1 MKKTSALAVVG
12 AAALTLGLA
21 ACGDD
26 DDTATTADP
35 SAEATGAD
43 VSEDTASTS
52 FNDADVVFAQGMIPH
67 HEQAVEMA
75 EIALDPT
82 VGAGPEVVDLA
93 TRIRTAQDPEIELM
107 TGWLSEWGQPMQMDM
122 GDGHDMSSMEGMMT
136 VEDMSALASLTGA
149 EFDQRWMEMMVAHH
163 QGAIAMAETLQA
175 EGSNPE
181 AIELAGQIIAAQ
193 QAEIDQLRA
202 LLGG

>member
-1 MKKTSALAVVG
+1 
-12 AAALTLGLA
+12 
-21 ACGDD
+21 
-26 DDTATTADP
+26 
-35 SAEATGAD
+35 
-43 VSEDTASTS
+43 
-52 FNDADVVFAQGMIPH
+52 
-67 HEQAVEMA
+67 
-75 EIALDPT
+75 
-82 VGAGPEVVDLA
+82 
-93 TRIRTAQDPEIELM
+93 
-107 TGWLSEWGQPMQMDM
+107 
-122 GDGHDMSSMEGMMT
+122 MT